1 MKTVMKTTSSLWL
14 LGFTL
19 LSMTA
24 CTASEVSV
32 DAPSSE
38 EPAASEGTPPS
49 DRSARLPVM
58 GLANRAAVEI
68 DSLTADQADETVT
81 IAGTVAKRARLLEG
95 WLYQVS
101 DDSGSVWVL
110 NDRSAPEVGETAT
123 IEGTVRYEAIVV
135 GEIDAGEVYLQEQ
148 SSRSDNR
155 PNDRPADRPA
165 DRPTNRPA
173 GE

>member
-1 MKTVMKTTSSLWL
+1 MKIVMKTTGSLLL

-19 LSMTA
+19 ISVAA

-32 DAPSSE
+32 DTPGTE
-38 EPAASEGTPPS
+38 EPAVSTPPS
-49 DRSARLPVM
+49 NRSARLPVI
-58 GLANRAAVEI
+58 GLANRAAVDI
-68 DSLTADQADETVT
+68 NSLTADQADETVT
-81 IAGTVAKRARLLEG
+81 IAGTVAKRVPLLEG

-101 DDSGSVWVL
+101 DNSGSLWVL
-110 NDRSAPEVGETAT
+110 NDRSAPEVGESAT
-123 IEGTVRYEAIVV
+123 VEGTVRYEAIVV

-155 PNDRPADRPA
+155 PDSRPDNRDDRPN
-165 DRPTNRPA
+165 NRPA